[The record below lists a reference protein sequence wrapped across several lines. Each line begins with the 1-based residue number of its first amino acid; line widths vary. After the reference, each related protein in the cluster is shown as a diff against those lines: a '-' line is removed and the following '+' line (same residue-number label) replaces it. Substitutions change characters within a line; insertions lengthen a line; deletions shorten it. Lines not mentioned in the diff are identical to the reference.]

1 MRRQRLDVVHHQRI
15 KVEHLQRTGAPVEN
29 KERLQMMGALS
40 EERGSM
46 LAEVRGSALSLDRR

>member
-1 MRRQRLDVVHHQRI
+1 
-15 KVEHLQRTGAPVEN
+15 VEN